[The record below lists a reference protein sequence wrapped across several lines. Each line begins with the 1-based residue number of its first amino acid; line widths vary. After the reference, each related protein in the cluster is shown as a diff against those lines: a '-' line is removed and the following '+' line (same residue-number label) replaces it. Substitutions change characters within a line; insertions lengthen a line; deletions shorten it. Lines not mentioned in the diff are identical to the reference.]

1 MIAASSTRPDAL
13 AQRVRRANARETRA
27 ALPAL
32 VDAVAA
38 ALASGLSLPVA
49 LAEVA
54 PTLPPG
60 LAAPTRR
67 AASALA
73 LGAPV
78 GDALGA
84 YSGVV
89 PDEDVAP
96 LAVVLSAFARSGGR
110 VGGSLARVAALMR
123 GRLAL
128 EDERAA
134 LTAQGRV
141 SAIVLVALAPLGALF
156 FALATP
162 GLRRRSSSARA
173 SACSAI
179 AVALEIIGALWLWRI
194 VRATAPPPDLAT
206 FLDAVV
212 VGLEAGLTFE
222 RALAALVER
231 APRFGRLSDARRLL
245 ADLALGRSLPDAL
258 GGFGR
263 GGDDARIAA
272 LVVAATRFGAP
283 LAGLLVI
290 QADALRT
297 AERRR
302 AEAEARRL
310 PVLMLF
316 PLVAHDPARAARSCF
331 LVRPCYRYSPREW
344 VADSCARLSSAR
356 WCRRRVIV
364 LIPALILSATGTEGE
379 GGVLRLVGLVPLVLG
394 IAILA
399 WCFAG
404 FIVEGEGTPA
414 PYDPPHRLVTG
425 RLYGWMRN
433 PMYVAVMTILLGEAM
448 FYGSVALLLWAVVMR
463 GSS

>member
-1 MIAASSTRPDAL
+1 VTMLLVLGAVVALVAAVLERRLVDVAGRV
-13 AQRVRRANARETRA
+13 AKRVRGAGSRDTRA

-38 ALASGLSLPVA
+38 ALASGLSLTVA

-78 GDALGA
+78 GDALGSYA
-84 YSGVV
+84 GVV

-96 LAVVLSAFARSGGR
+96 LAVVLAAFARSGGR
-110 VGGSLARVAALMR
+110 VGRSLARVAALMR

-141 SAIVLVALAPLGALF
+141 SAIVLVALAPLGGLF

-162 GLRRRSSSARA
+162 DYAAIFLGEGIGLLG
-173 SACSAI
+173 I
-179 AVALEIIGALWLWRI
+179 ALALEVIGALWLWRI
-194 VRATAPPPDLAT
+194 VRATTPPPDLAT

-212 VGLEAGLTFE
+212 VGLDAGLTFE

-231 APRFGRLSDARRLL
+231 APRFGRLPDARRLL

-258 GGFGR
+258 RSFGG

-283 LAGLLVI
+283 LADLLVV

-297 AERRR
+297 VERRR
-302 AEAEARRL
+302 AEAAARRL

-316 PLVAHDPARAARSCF
+316 PLS
-331 LVRPCYRYSPREW
+331 L
-344 VADSCARLSSAR
+344 
-356 WCRRRVIV
+356 
-364 LIPALILSATGTEGE
+364 
-379 GGVLRLVGLVPLVLG
+379 
-394 IAILA
+394 
-399 WCFAG
+399 
-404 FIVEGEGTPA
+404 
-414 PYDPPHRLVTG
+414 
-425 RLYGWMRN
+425 
-433 PMYVAVMTILLGEAM
+433 TILP
-448 FYGSVALLLWAVVMR
+448 ALLLVFLGPPLLSLLSA
-463 GSS
+463 

>member
-1 MIAASSTRPDAL
+1 MTALLALGAAAAL
-13 AQRVRRANARETRA
+13 AAALLDRRILDAARRVAQGARRASAREARA

-32 VDAVAA
+32 VDAIAA
-38 ALASGLSLPVA
+38 ALSSGLSLPVA

-60 LAAPTRR
+60 LAVPTRR
-67 AASALA
+67 AASELA
-73 LGAPV
+73 LGAPI
-78 GDALGA
+78 GDALVA
-84 YSGVV
+84 YAGVV

-96 LAVVLSAFARSGGR
+96 LAVVLAAFTRSGGR
-110 VGGSLARVAALMR
+110 VGRSLARVAALMR

-162 GLRRRSSSARA
+162 DYAAIFLGEGLGLLGV
-173 SACSAI
+173 
-179 AVALEIIGALWLWRI
+179 AVVLEVVGALWLWHI

-212 VGLEAGLTFE
+212 VGLDAGLTFQ

-231 APRFGRLSDARRLL
+231 APGFGRLPDARRLL

-258 GGFGR
+258 RGFGR
-263 GGDDARIAA
+263 GGDDARVAA

-283 LAGLLVI
+283 LAELLVI

-297 AERRR
+297 TERRR
-302 AEAEARRL
+302 AEAAARRL

-316 PLVAHDPARAARSCF
+316 PLS
-331 LVRPCYRYSPREW
+331 LTI
-344 VADSCARLSSAR
+344 L
-356 WCRRRVIV
+356 
-364 LIPALILSATGTEGE
+364 PALLVVFLGPPLLSLLSA
-379 GGVLRLVGLVPLVLG
+379 
-394 IAILA
+394 
-399 WCFAG
+399 
-404 FIVEGEGTPA
+404 
-414 PYDPPHRLVTG
+414 
-425 RLYGWMRN
+425 
-433 PMYVAVMTILLGEAM
+433 
-448 FYGSVALLLWAVVMR
+448 
-463 GSS
+463 

>member
-1 MIAASSTRPDAL
+1 VTALLALGAGTLLAAAVLDRRLVDA
-13 AQRVRRANARETRA
+13 ARRFARRSRGGNARETRA

-32 VDAVAA
+32 AEAVAA
-38 ALASGLSLPVA
+38 ALSSGLSLPMA

-67 AASALA
+67 AASALI
-73 LGAPV
+73 LGATV
-78 GDALGA
+78 GDALRA
-84 YSGVV
+84 YARAV
-89 PDEDVAP
+89 PDEDIAP
-96 LAVVLSAFARSGGR
+96 LAVVLTSFARSGGR

-141 SAIVLVALAPLGALF
+141 SAMVLVALAPIGALF

-162 GLRRRSSSARA
+162 DYAAIFLGRGIGLLG
-173 SACSAI
+173 
-179 AVALEIIGALWLWRI
+179 VALVLEVVGALWLWRI

-231 APRFGRLSDARRLL
+231 APLFGRLSDARRLL

-258 GGFGR
+258 LHFGR

-283 LAGLLVI
+283 LAELLVI

-297 AERRR
+297 TERRR
-302 AEAEARRL
+302 AEADARRL

-316 PLVAHDPARAARSCF
+316 PLAITI
-331 LVRPCYRYSPREW
+331 L
-344 VADSCARLSSAR
+344 
-356 WCRRRVIV
+356 
-364 LIPALILSATGTEGE
+364 PALLIVFLGPPLLS
-379 GGVLRLVGLVPLVLG
+379 
-394 IAILA
+394 
-399 WCFAG
+399 
-404 FIVEGEGTPA
+404 
-414 PYDPPHRLVTG
+414 
-425 RLYGWMRN
+425 
-433 PMYVAVMTILLGEAM
+433 LL
-448 FYGSVALLLWAVVMR
+448 SP
-463 GSS
+463 